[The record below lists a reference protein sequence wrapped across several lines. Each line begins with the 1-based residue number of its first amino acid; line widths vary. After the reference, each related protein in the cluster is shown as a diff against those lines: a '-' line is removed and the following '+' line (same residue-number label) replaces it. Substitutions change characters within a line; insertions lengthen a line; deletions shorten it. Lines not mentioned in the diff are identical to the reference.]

1 MISRFAQVRKY
12 PHRAQFSWRPAR
24 YCLFARVNPDDWR
37 GSACDRDTQGVARPV
52 DDRRMTIQLDCPWC
66 QDEVAFEVD
75 ETADELACTACGIRT
90 EFAPDPVAT
99 YSLLYEAA

>member
-12 PHRAQFSWRPAR
+12 HEHAQMVLTRRLMPLRARIATIES
-24 YCLFARVNPDDWR
+24 
-37 GSACDRDTQGVARPV
+37 GSSGDRDTLGVARPV
-52 DDRRMTIQLDCPWC
+52 DDRRMTVQLDCPWC

-75 ETADELACTACGIRT
+75 ETADELVCTACGIRS

>member
-1 MISRFAQVRKY
+1 MKRGRKAWITK
-12 PHRAQFSWRPAR
+12 H
-24 YCLFARVNPDDWR
+24 PDADR
-37 GSACDRDTQGVARPV
+37 HLPNRDTLGVARRPQ
-52 DDRRMTIQLDCPWC
+52 DAAMTIQLDCPWC

-75 ETADELACTACGIRT
+75 ETRDELVCSACGVRT